1 MNDTNEKIEDLKD
14 DVEKKIIPP
23 EEDKKNKPEGSGIF
37 TVDGKELPK
46 IEGGY
51 TAYHGGGTIG
61 ENNLK

>member
-1 MNDTNEKIEDLKD
+1 MEDNQKKEEQDEAITDVNNPSEKA
-14 DVEKKIIPP
+14 KK
-23 EEDKKNKPEGSGIF
+23 KPEGSGIF

-51 TAYHGGGTIG
+51 TFYHGGGTIG